1 MASSNNM
8 IYTRVCDDCG
18 KVMHNVGRRTERCP
32 ECRAVHIRVKA
43 LEASYRERTEQL
55 IRQQEERAEAIHQG
69 LVDDNERFTASAGTY
84 GKGRTKEKAARRCAN
99 TDRLQGLMDFTGHIN
114 PKITHFRRFYKME
127 KNYVEI
133 QGRFSSDGMF
143 VGGNYVPEV
152 IDKLMNDV
160 YYTLGQAGSLYR
172 LRVTVEVEDLGAEV
186 KFGKPASETQH
197 SPAPQRL
204 TAGKLIPAPD
214 ISPAAID
221 PAPEVAV

>member
-1 MASSNNM
+1 
-8 IYTRVCDDCG
+8 
-18 KVMHNVGRRTERCP
+18 
-32 ECRAVHIRVKA
+32 
-43 LEASYRERTEQL
+43 
-55 IRQQEERAEAIHQG
+55 
-69 LVDDNERFTASAGTY
+69 
-84 GKGRTKEKAARRCAN
+84 
-99 TDRLQGLMDFTGHIN
+99 
-114 PKITHFRRFYKME
+114 ME

-143 VGGNYVPEV
+143 VGVNYVPEV

-160 YYTLGQAGSLYR
+160 YSTLGQAGSLYR